1 MKKPLSTKASRL
13 EASLWGDLKKALKD
27 NPTKVCQK

>member
-1 MKKPLSTKASRL
+1 MKKPLSKQASRL
-13 EASLWGDLKKALKD
+13 EASLWDDLKKALRD